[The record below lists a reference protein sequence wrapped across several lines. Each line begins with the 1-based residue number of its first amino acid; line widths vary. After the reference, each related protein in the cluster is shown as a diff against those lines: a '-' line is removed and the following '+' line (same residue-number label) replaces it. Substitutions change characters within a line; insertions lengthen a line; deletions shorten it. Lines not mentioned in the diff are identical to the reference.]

1 MKITKDNYFNTTN
14 KIVKFID
21 TKNDVILLCKI
32 TGYDADFI
40 YMERLKNIKGY
51 IDSDILKIDVRR
63 VAENEIKVSKKQY
76 YIIYDMANQYPE
88 YLIWFKI

>member
-1 MKITKDNYFNTTN
+1 MRITKDNYFDTTN

-21 TKNDVILLCKI
+21 TKNDVVLLCKI
-32 TGYDADFI
+32 TGHDAGFI

-51 IDSDILKIDVRR
+51 IDLDILKMNVRHI
-63 VAENEIKVSKKQY
+63 AENEIKVSKEQY

-88 YLIWFKI
+88 YLI